1 MIRVQQIQPVNF
13 NQVLNLVRKL
23 SEKEKDKL
31 FFILRNERLRNLLAK
46 LRKSTK
52 GLSLTFDE
60 ITDEVEIVRKARYEN
75 KSRK

>member
-13 NQVLNLVRKL
+13 NQVINLVKKL

-31 FFILRNERLRNLLAK
+31 FIILRNERLRNLLAK

-60 ITDEVEIVRKARYEN
+60 ITDEVETVRKARYET

>member
-1 MIRVQQIQPVNF
+1 MIRVQQIQPINF
-13 NQVLNLVRKL
+13 NQVLSFVRKL
-23 SEKEKDKL
+23 SEKEKEKL
-31 FFILRNERLRNLLAK
+31 FFTLRNERLRNLLAK

-60 ITDEVEIVRKARYEN
+60 ITDEVETVRKARYEN

>member
-1 MIRVQQIQPVNF
+1 MKTGQIQPYKF
-13 NQVLNLVRKL
+13 NQVLTFIKQL

-31 FFILRNERLRNLLAK
+31 FFTLRNERLKKLLAI

-52 GLSLTFDE
+52 GLPLTFRE
-60 ITDEVEIVRKARYEN
+60 ITAEVETVRKARYEN